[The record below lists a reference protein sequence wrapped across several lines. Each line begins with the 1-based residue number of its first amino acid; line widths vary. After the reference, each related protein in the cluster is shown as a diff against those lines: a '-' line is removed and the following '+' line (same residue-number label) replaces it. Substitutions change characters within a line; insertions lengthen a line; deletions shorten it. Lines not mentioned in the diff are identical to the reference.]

1 VEAAA
6 LGQNRWSGLRL
17 PPRKLYFFMTH
28 SPSLWSFT
36 VQWVLHSPR
45 LLRASRVPP
54 RRIRGSGRG
63 IPGGSFRGVVF
74 YSLVLMDL
82 FSGSGAFAGWARH
95 SWWQLSTAVV
105 AFQEGGSCR
114 LYRPREKRMGQL
126 PHHAPYFL
134 VLQNGLGQ
142 PLEAYGSSTVSFLN

>member
-1 VEAAA
+1 
-6 LGQNRWSGLRL
+6 
-17 PPRKLYFFMTH
+17 MTH

-82 FSGSGAFAGWARH
+82 FSGSGAFAGWVRH

-105 AFQEGGSCR
+105 TFGAVGCIDHERNEWVSC
-114 LYRPREKRMGQL
+114 LTMPHISSCSRMGSMYGGNRWR
-126 PHHAPYFL
+126 HMDH
-134 VLQNGLGQ
+134 LQCLLLTNFGYMAHPLG
-142 PLEAYGSSTVSFLN
+142 TI